1 MFYFETGTKSS
12 PHTMK
17 GACTSHFYSYQF
29 EAFTKFLS
37 AKHNICM
44 RCYCPVSNC
53 TEIVDGFP

>member
-17 GACTSHFYSYQF
+17 GACTSNFYSYQF

-37 AKHNICM
+37 AKYYICM
-44 RCYCPVSNC
+44 RCFCPVSNC
-53 TEIVDGFP
+53 AEIVGGFP